1 MTRRIFT
8 ENAWS
13 DYIYWQTQDKKTF
26 RRINALIEDACR
38 NGYAGIGKPEPLRGD
53 LQGFWSRRINE
64 RDRLIYRISGD
75 AIETLSCRFQT
86 RD

>member
-13 DYIYWQTQDKKTF
+13 DYIFWQTKD
-26 RRINALIEDACR
+26 RRTLRRVNALIEDALR

-75 AIETLSCRFQT
+75 AIEILSCRFQT